1 MRLSPVLLAVVTITA
16 PLSGSLS
23 ATAQTNQN
31 SNQTPV
37 ATDSSQEHEV
47 VAVYPAKVHS
57 AAVDSATIAP
67 EATDEENATKN
78 SIKNVTKATTR
89 ITVFDNSQ
97 PAPSFSSTP
106 QAKGEVVLPANVLP
120 SNTVTSLPNA
130 LQKSPNIT
138 IPETRAKQ
146 TFSFELTPQQKLT
159 PSRTKAIAKENSVAA
174 VLKKHRGMSNAPSTV
189 TSSLKRS
196 NSPSGIPKQAFNQN
210 STPQGTE
217 ETASIKMP
225 DSWKKPLVAQAPG
238 LQNNAPQPTTPPSQE
253 APLPA
258 QEQQELNQ
266 PTNNQPTN
274 NQPTNNQPTNNQPTD
289 NQPTDNQ
296 PTDNQ
301 PTNNQPTD
309 NQPANTPTF
318 PSAPGT
324 TPAAEETR
332 VLVSEVLVQ
341 AESGELTKELQ
352 DIVYRA
358 VRTQAGRTTTRSQLQ
373 QDINAIFATGFFSNV
388 QAVPKDTP
396 LGVQVSFLVRPNP
409 VLSKVQIEANPG
421 ITPPVASVISPAE
434 VDKIFSSQYG
444 KILNLRDLQE
454 SMQQLTKRYQEQGFV
469 LANIVGSPQVSEN
482 GVVTL
487 QVVEGVVE
495 NIRVRFRNKEG
506 EETDKEGRPIRGRTR
521 EYIITREIELK
532 PGKVFNRNMVQRDLQ
547 RVAGL
552 GLFED
557 LNISLEPGTENP
569 SKVNVIVNVAER
581 NSGSIA
587 AGAGIS
593 SASGLFGTVSYQ
605 EQNLGGN
612 NQKLGAELQVGV
624 RELLFDLR
632 FTDPWI
638 GGDPFRTSYTVNAFR
653 RRSISLIFEG
663 KDRDIVTFNP
673 NNPGAD
679 GDRPRIVR
687 TGGGINFTRPL
698 SANPFQAAEWVAS
711 AGLQYQRIST
721 TDSDGNDRR
730 QGRLQN
736 TNQLLDLTQSGSGSD
751 DLVLLQ
757 LGLARDR
764 RDSALQ
770 PTNGSFFRLG
780 LDQSV
785 PIGSGSIFLTRL
797 RGSYSQYIP
806 VKFTNF
812 NKGAQTLAFNVQAG
826 TVLGDLPIYEAFSLG
841 GSNSIRGYDEGQL
854 ASSRSFL
861 QASLEYR
868 FPLISIVNAA
878 LFFDVGTDLGTGNA
892 ASTLLNKNGTGYG
905 YGVGVRVNSPL
916 GPIRVDYGINDEG
929 DSRINFGIGERF

>member
-1 MRLSPVLLAVVTITA
+1 MRLSPVLVAVVTITA

-31 SNQTPV
+31 SNQTSVV
-37 ATDSSQEHEV
+37 ADSSQEDKV
-47 VAVYPAKVHS
+47 VAVYPAAVPSVAKV
-57 AAVDSATIAP
+57 AP
-67 EATDEENATKN
+67 RTTDEAIDEA
-78 SIKNVTKATTR
+78 NVSKATTR
-89 ITVFDNSQ
+89 TTVFGISGSLTSIT
-97 PAPSFSSTP
+97 AVKS
-106 QAKGEVVLPANVLP
+106 EVVLPANATIKPP
-120 SNTVTSLPNA
+120 SA
-130 LQKSPNIT
+130 QQKFSNIT
-138 IPETRAKQ
+138 IPERTTKQ
-146 TFSFELTPQQKLT
+146 TFSFDSTIQQKITSSQKKTLV
-159 PSRTKAIAKENSVAA
+159 EGNSVAA
-174 VLKKHRGMSNAPSTV
+174 VLKKHRAVSNTPSSNTPSSNTPSSN
-189 TSSLKRS
+189 TSSS
-196 NSPSGIPKQAFNQN
+196 NTPSSNTPSIVTPSITEGNRQPGILKQAFNNN
-210 STPQGTE
+210 SAPQETG
-217 ETASIKMP
+217 ETASMKMP
-225 DSWKKPLVAQAPG
+225 ASWKKPLVAQVP
-238 LQNNAPQPTTPPSQE
+238 QPQNAPQPTNPPNEQAPTP
-253 APLPA
+253 AP
-258 QEQQELNQ
+258 EQQDFNQ

-274 NQPTNNQPTNNQPTD
+274 NQPTNPPT
-289 NQPTDNQ
+289 
-296 PTDNQ
+296 
-301 PTNNQPTD
+301 
-309 NQPANTPTF
+309 
-318 PSAPGT
+318 APGA
-324 TPAAEETR
+324 TPPAEETR
-332 VLVSEVLVQ
+332 VLVSEVVVQ
-341 AESGELTKELQ
+341 AEAGQLTKELQ

-358 VRTQAGRTTTRSQLQ
+358 VKTQAGRTTTRSQLQ

-409 VLSKVQIEANPG
+409 ILSKVQIEANPG
-421 ITPPVASVISPAE
+421 ITPPVASVISPSE

-444 KILNLRDLQE
+444 KILNLRDLQD

-506 EETDKEGRPIRGRTR
+506 EDTDKEGRPIRGRTR

-532 PGKVFNRNMVQRDLQ
+532 PGKVFNRNMVQKDLQ

-653 RRSISLIFEG
+653 RRTRSLIFEG
-663 KDRDIVTFNP
+663 KNQDIVTLDP
-673 NNPGAD
+673 NNPDPGA
-679 GDRPRIVR
+679 GDRPYIVR

-698 SANPFQAAEWVAS
+698 SPNPFQAAEWVAS
-711 AGLQYQRIST
+711 AGLQYQRVST
-721 TDSDGNDRR
+721 TDADGNDRR
-730 QGRLQN
+730 QGRVQN

-770 PTNGSFFRLG
+770 PTNGSFFRVG

-785 PIGSGSIFLTRL
+785 PVGSGSIFLTRL

-812 NKGAQTLAFNVQAG
+812 NKGAQTLAFNIQGG
-826 TVLGDLPIYEAFSLG
+826 TVLGDLPVYEAFSLG
-841 GSNSIRGYDEGQL
+841 GSNSVRGYEEGEL

-892 ASTLLNKNGTGYG
+892 ASTLLNKNGSGYG

-916 GPIRVDYGINDEG
+916 GPIRIDYGINDVG